1 MNIPGKGKL
10 DRGLRALSNILIL
23 NILIF
28 NILMLNTLIPKYWWK
43 CIFTLYLDNAHICGW
58 GLLRGGY
65 FLYFVTLFDILFV
78 VRAVFF
84 CSFWL
89 VDISFVVGSFL
100 ALEIFV
106 LLIGRYIWKFLYFLH
121 FVIGW
126 YLVCGVGGLVLIL
139 RGNESDS
146 RQEGGRHPPSMAT
159 LVCLS
164 TNNQRNTFCNRNK
177 YCLQL
182 GQIHLAI

>member
-78 VRAVFF
+78 VRAPWSCFF
-84 CSFWL
+84 LF
-89 VDISFVVGSFL
+89 FL
-100 ALEIFV
+100 IGWYFICGGGLLGVRDFCTSYWSIYLEIFV
-106 LLIGRYIWKFLYFLH
+106 LFALCDWLISCLWGGGACADPERKWERQSPGGGETPAKYGHTGLFIHQQSEKYIL
-121 FVIGW
+121 
-126 YLVCGVGGLVLIL
+126 
-139 RGNESDS
+139 
-146 RQEGGRHPPSMAT
+146 
-159 LVCLS
+159 
-164 TNNQRNTFCNRNK
+164 
-177 YCLQL
+177 
-182 GQIHLAI
+182 